1 MAIRE
6 WEDGPGGSDIRPV
19 PANKNIAPNGTG
31 DVGTDNDKWR
41 DLNLSRNANIGNDAN
56 IANDANIGADAIV
69 GGDVVASGAV
79 RADDEIKTET
89 DLWVVRHVKTNLKPN
104 PNDSVDLGTAL
115 EKWRALYLS
124 GDANVGNDANVTRD
138 VVSGR
143 DVKMARDLYVEGQVR
158 TSLRRGTGQN
168 LDLGTQ
174 TEKWSHVWGQAGRFG
189 GDQSNPS
196 VVIN

>member
-6 WEDGPGGSDIRPV
+6 WEDGPTGDDIRPEDS
-19 PANKNIAPNGTG
+19 NKNIVPKGIG
-31 DVGTDNDKWR
+31 DVGTGDDKWR
-41 DLNLSRNANIGNDAN
+41 DLNLSRHAHIDGNANIGNDAN
-56 IANDANIGADAIV
+56 VTGSASV

-143 DVKMARDLYVEGQVR
+143 DVKMTRDLYVEGQVR
-158 TSLRRGTGQN
+158 TSLRRGSGQN

-174 TEKWSHVWGQAGRFG
+174 TEKWSHVWAQAGRFG
-189 GDQSNPS
+189 AKKRHRK
-196 VVIN
+196 